1 MKRLNIVSEQIQNNS
16 NIYTGKS
23 AYEHIILEN
32 QDTIFDW
39 FENLVP
45 IQDQINMLEELG
57 CDNLQKRNYVR
68 IITKLF
74 PTEYNQFVSLNIL
87 IRDVDA
93 IAGVFSME
101 DEEVQYY
108 DLIHNNK
115 LKFPGRHKKYVSID
129 IYKEFIKVY
138 EDDLR
143 AKMPATATTYA
154 INTKKVDKEEKA
166 EEKVVVDNEQKA
178 TNTSEEAL
186 ESPTKENQKE
196 EKKTDWLKLL
206 TG

>member
-1 MKRLNIVSEQIQNNS
+1 MKRLNIVSEQIKNNS

-23 AYEHIILEN
+23 AYEHVILEN

-74 PTEYNQFVSLNIL
+74 PKEYNQFVSLNIL

-143 AKMPATATTYA
+143 AKMPKTATTYA
-154 INTKKVDKEEKA
+154 IGTKKVEQEEKI
-166 EEKVVVDNEQKA
+166 EDKLLTE
-178 TNTSEEAL
+178 SEEQATIESV
-186 ESPTKENQKE
+186 ESPTKENKKE

>member
-1 MKRLNIVSEQIQNNS
+1 MKRLNIVSEQIKNNT

-23 AYEHIILEN
+23 AYEHIILDN
-32 QDTIFDW
+32 QDTVFDW
-39 FENLVP
+39 FDNLVP

-57 CDNLQKRNYVR
+57 CENLQKRNYVR

-74 PTEYNQFVSLNIL
+74 PKEYNQFVSLNIL

-93 IAGVFSME
+93 IAKVFSME

-129 IYKEFIKVY
+129 IYREFIKVY

-143 AKMPATATTYA
+143 AKMPKDANTTTYVTS
-154 INTKKVDKEEKA
+154 NKKEPKKVEPIENSNIEETQNDEAVTTIDK
-166 EEKVVVDNEQKA
+166 
-178 TNTSEEAL
+178 T
-186 ESPTKENQKE
+186 PQKE

>member
-1 MKRLNIVSEQIQNNS
+1 MKRLDIVREQIKNNS

-32 QDTIFDW
+32 KDQVFDW
-39 FENLVP
+39 FDSLIP
-45 IQDQINMLEELG
+45 IQQQIDMLIELG
-57 CDNLQKRNYVR
+57 CENLQKRNYVR

-74 PTEYNQFVSLNIL
+74 PEEYNQFVSLNIL

-93 IAGVFSME
+93 IASVFSME

-108 DLIHNNK
+108 DLVNKNK

-129 IYKEFIKVY
+129 IYREFIKVY

-143 AKMPATATTYA
+143 AKMPETTTTYV
-154 INTKKVDKEEKA
+154 TKQPKPVEVVKEDEPIAESTPHETEASVDTS
-166 EEKVVVDNEQKA
+166 NESK
-178 TNTSEEAL
+178 
-186 ESPTKENQKE
+186 KD

>member
-1 MKRLNIVSEQIQNNS
+1 MKRLNIVSEQIKNNS

-32 QDTIFDW
+32 KDEIFDW

-45 IQDQINMLEELG
+45 IQQQINMLEELG
-57 CDNLQKRNYVR
+57 CENLQKRNYVR

-74 PTEYNQFVSLNIL
+74 PKEYNQFVSLNIL
-87 IRDVDA
+87 IRDVDS
-93 IAGVFSME
+93 IAKVFSIA
-101 DEEVQYY
+101 DVDVQYY
-108 DLIHNNK
+108 DLIHDNR

-138 EDDLR
+138 EDDLK
-143 AKMPATATTYA
+143 AKMPKNTTTYVTTTKA
-154 INTKKVDKEEKA
+154 KEIEKEEETEPILNTGSKEKHDINTS
-166 EEKVVVDNEQKA
+166 NEPK
-178 TNTSEEAL
+178 
-186 ESPTKENQKE
+186 KE